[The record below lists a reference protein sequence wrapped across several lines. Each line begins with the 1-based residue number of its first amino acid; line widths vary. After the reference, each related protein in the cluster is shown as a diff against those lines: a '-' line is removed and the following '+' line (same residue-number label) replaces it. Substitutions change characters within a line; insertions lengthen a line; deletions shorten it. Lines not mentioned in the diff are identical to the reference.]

1 MIKMPCQYY
10 CLVLTMLTLVGCTAF
25 QPTPQT
31 TVIPT
36 VHITFTPTISAAPTT
51 LVIPSELIDFVAQ
64 VAIEERLEEAAK
76 GYRSPEGAIVAYVTG
91 DTSGGEL
98 LPIQVWRCKHGKL
111 VDEDIESFFKAIG
124 NSQSD
129 WPSFT
134 LYFAFESVTSNEA
147 TVDLHTSYGAGRTE
161 NSRGGYAQRLDIEK
175 QGNEWRVCNREVYKL
190 WD

>member
-1 MIKMPCQYY
+1 MPCQYY
-10 CLVLTMLTLVGCTAF
+10 CLVLTMLALMGCTAF

-36 VHITFTPTISAAPTT
+36 VSITLTPTISATPTT

-64 VAIEERLEEAAK
+64 VAIEERLEEAAQ
-76 GYRSPEGAIVAYVTG
+76 GSRSPEGAIVAYVPG
-91 DTSGGEL
+91 DTSGEEL
-98 LPIQVWRCKHGKL
+98 LSIQVWRCEHGKL

-124 NSQSD
+124 NSRSD

-134 LYFAFESVTSNEA
+134 LLFAFESVTSNQA
-147 TVDLHTSYGAGRTE
+147 TVNLHTWYDMGLTE
-161 NSRGGYAQRLDIEK
+161 NSRGGYAQKLEVEK
-175 QGNEWRVCNREVYKL
+175 QGNEWRVLSKEQYKL